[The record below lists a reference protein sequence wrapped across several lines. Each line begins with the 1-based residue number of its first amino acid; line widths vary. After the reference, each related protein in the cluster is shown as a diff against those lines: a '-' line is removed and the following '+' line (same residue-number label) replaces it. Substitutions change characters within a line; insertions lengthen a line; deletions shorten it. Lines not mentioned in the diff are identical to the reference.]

1 MIYLD
6 NSATT
11 RVSDAAAK
19 KMLYA
24 ASECWGNPSS
34 LHEFGLNAERL
45 LSEARTNVMNALGA
59 KPREHTL
66 VFTAS
71 GTEANNLAIFGVAN
85 AKNRPIKKRIITDN
99 SQHASAMRPM
109 ERLEE
114 QGIEIVRVSTKG
126 GRLDTD
132 EIVDAI
138 DENTIMLSLML
149 VNNETGAIYDVASAF
164 SKSKRKNPNI
174 VTHTDAIQGFKKI
187 PFSAKSL
194 GADLISVSG
203 HKLHAPKGIGALLI
217 SNEVIK
223 AKKII
228 PITLGGGQEGN
239 WRSGTESVP
248 LAAAFGEAVKEDFNA
263 AKAASMRQR
272 IIDALPES
280 VRANVPHTPAP
291 HILSLTLPHIKS
303 ETMLHFLS
311 ARGIYVSSGSACSSH
326 GHASGTLESFGLES
340 KEADCTIRVSLSG
353 EESDDDIDTF
363 IAALG
368 EGIDSLIR
376 IK

>member
-99 SQHASAMRPM
+99 SQHASVMRPL

-114 QGIEIVRVSTKG
+114 QGIEIVYVSTKG
-126 GRLDTD
+126 GKIDVD
-132 EIVDAI
+132 EIVEAI
-138 DENTIMLSLML
+138 DENTILLSLML

-164 SKSKRKNPNI
+164 SKAKRKNPNI

-187 PFSAKSL
+187 PFTVKSL
-194 GADLISVSG
+194 SADLISVSG

-217 SNEVIK
+217 SNDVIK

-228 PITLGGGQEGN
+228 PVTLGGGQEGN

-263 AKAASMRQR
+263 ANAASMRQR

-280 VRANVPHTPAP
+280 VRANIPQNPAP

-326 GHASGTLESFGLES
+326 GHASGALKSFGIES

-353 EESDDDIDTF
+353 EESDDEIDTF
-363 IAALG
+363 IAALA
-368 EGIDSLIR
+368 EGVDSLIR

>member
-11 RVSDAAAK
+11 RVSDAAAE

-24 ASECWGNPSS
+24 ARECWGNPSS
-34 LHEFGLNAERL
+34 LHEFGLSAERL
-45 LSEARTNVMNALGA
+45 LSEARANVMSALGA
-59 KPREHTL
+59 KSREHTL
-66 VFTAS
+66 VFTSS
-71 GTEANNLAIFGVAN
+71 GTEANNLALFGVAN
-85 AKNRPIKKRIITDN
+85 AKKRPVKKRIITDN
-99 SQHASAMRPM
+99 SQHASVMRPL

-114 QGIEIVRVSTKG
+114 QGIEIVYVSTKG

-164 SKSKRKNPNI
+164 SKAKRKNPNI

-187 PFSAKSL
+187 PFTVKSL
-194 GADLISVSG
+194 SADLISVSG

-217 SNEVIK
+217 SNDVIK

-228 PITLGGGQEGN
+228 PVTLGGGQEGN

-263 AKAASMRQR
+263 ANAASMRQR

-280 VRANVPHTPAP
+280 IRANVPHTPAP

-326 GHASGTLESFGLES
+326 GHASGALESFGIES

-353 EESDDDIDTF
+353 EESDDEIDTF
-363 IAALG
+363 IAALA
-368 EGIDSLIR
+368 EGVDSLIR